1 MHKIKKIIQTANLRS
16 SRDDVMI
23 DWLSLSPFML
33 NDSWNL
39 KICGN
44 NPSNIYGHKNAIEA
58 VLE

>member
-1 MHKIKKIIQTANLRS
+1 
-16 SRDDVMI
+16 MI

-44 NPSNIYGHKNAIEA
+44 NRSNIYGHKNAIEA